1 MKKSYNKII
10 LSGVL
15 SLTVLCSS
23 LSAAAYSA
31 GENSVNVF
39 SDIHNVQK
47 DVLEADYGNISKN
60 ETVYVIANAD
70 GEAKKI
76 IVSDWIK
83 NVGDNKKINDVS
95 NLENIEN
102 IKGNETYT
110 INEKN
115 MYQWNADGKDIY
127 YQGTGKGEL
136 PVKLKISYTLDD
148 KKISAED
155 LAGKS
160 GKAKI
165 RFDYNNTQYEN
176 VKINGKEE
184 KIYVPFLM
192 MTGIALDNE
201 IFSDVEI
208 TNGKIINDGKRTF
221 VAGFALP
228 GMQESLGINKDKFE
242 IPEYFEITANVKNFE
257 LTTTLSLAV
266 NDFFSNIDFS
276 DADKGIDSLTK
287 SLEKLKSASN
297 QLIDGSSALYDGLG
311 TLLDKSNEL
320 VAGVQKLYDGAEKL
334 NNGANVLDNG
344 AAELAFGAKS
354 LDDGAGKLKDGSVN
368 LYDGFQSLYS
378 GTNALNNGV
387 ADLKGYIETLSI
399 GLDTISQ
406 NSNSLNAG
414 AEQVFNTLLS
424 TADSQIAAAGLS
436 ADKLTIENYSNVLD
450 SLINSLSDE
459 NAKQLAYN
467 TALEAVS
474 ATVNSQRDVIRTA
487 VEATVRKQ
495 IIESVLNSAG
505 YSMTAEAYDSA
516 VAAGNIPN
524 DVQVQISTA
533 VAAQISSSD
542 VQAIIENN
550 TEQQIQALIDTNMN
564 SQEVQTQIA
573 QGIEKAK
580 SGRNS
585 LSALKEQL
593 NSYNEFYQGVIGYTT
608 GVDSATAGA
617 REILNGT
624 STLKNGSD
632 SLKDGASQLKTGAGA
647 LKQGASELKNGSSA
661 LKAGSE
667 KLSVGAGD
675 LNKGTRDL
683 FSGIGTLHSGSGALI
698 DGIKQLNN
706 GSMSLNNGLKQFK
719 KDGVD
724 AIVNAV
730 DDDIKGLVNR
740 FKAISKVSG
749 NYKSYSGISE
759 DMNGKTD
766 FIFKTDSIESKTKAD
781 KKSDKK

>member
-15 SLTVLCSS
+15 SLTILCSS

-39 SDIHNVQK
+39 SDINNVQK
-47 DVLEADYGNISKN
+47 DALKADYGNISKN

-83 NVGDNKKINDVS
+83 NVGDNKKIDDVS

-110 INEKN
+110 INENN

-136 PVKLKISYTLDD
+136 PVKLKISYTLDN
-148 KKISAED
+148 KRISAED

-160 GKAKI
+160 GKVKI

-176 VKINGKEE
+176 VKIDGKGKEE

-192 MTGIALDNE
+192 MTGMALDNE

-208 TNGKIINDGKRTF
+208 TNGKIINDGNRTF

-228 GMQESLGINKDKFE
+228 GMQKSLGIDKDKLE

-257 LTTTLSLAV
+257 LTTSLSLAV

-287 SLEKLKSASN
+287 SLEKLKSASDK
-297 QLIDGSSALYDGLG
+297 LIDGSSTLYDGLG

-320 VAGVQKLYDGAEKL
+320 VAGVKKLRDGAEKL
-334 NNGANVLDNG
+334 NNGANALDNG
-344 AAELAFGAKS
+344 AAELASGAKS
-354 LDDGAGKLKDGSVN
+354 LDYGASKLKDGSVN

-387 ADLKGYIETLSI
+387 VDLKGYIETLSS
-399 GLDTISQ
+399 GLNTISQ
-406 NSNSLNAG
+406 NSNALNAG

-436 ADKLTIENYSNVLD
+436 ADKLTIENYSKVLD

-467 TALEAVS
+467 TAFETVS

-487 VEATVRKQ
+487 VETTVRKQ
-495 IIESVLNSAG
+495 IVESVLNSAG
-505 YSMTAEAYDSA
+505 YSMTAEAYDIA
-516 VAAGNIPN
+516 IAAGDIPN

-542 VQAIIENN
+542 ILAIIENN
-550 TEQQIQALIDTNMN
+550 TEQQIQNLIDTNMN
-564 SQEVQTQIA
+564 SQEVQSQIA

-580 SGRNS
+580 AGRNS
-585 LSALKEQL
+585 LSSLKEQL
-593 NSYNEFYQGVIGYTT
+593 NSYNEFYQGVIGYTN
-608 GVDSATAGA
+608 GVDNATAGA

-632 SLKDGASQLKTGAGA
+632 SLKNGASQLKTGAGA

-661 LKAGSE
+661 LKDGSE
-667 KLSVGAGD
+667 KLSIGAGD
-675 LNKGTRDL
+675 INRGTRDL
-683 FSGIGTLHSGSGALI
+683 FNGISTLQSGNGALI
-698 DGIKQLNN
+698 DGIKQLKN
-706 GSMSLNNGLKQFK
+706 GSMSLNSGLKQFK

-724 AIVNAV
+724 TIVNAV
-730 DDDIKGLVNR
+730 DGDIKGLVNR

-749 NYKSYSGISE
+749 NYKSYSGIAK

-766 FIFKTDSIESKTKAD
+766 FIFKTDSIESKTKSE
-781 KKSDKK
+781 KK

>member
-15 SLTVLCSS
+15 SLTILCSS
-23 LSAAAYSA
+23 LSVAAYSA

-39 SDIHNVQK
+39 SDINNVQK
-47 DVLEADYGNISKN
+47 DALEADYRNISKN

-70 GEAKKI
+70 GETKKI

-110 INEKN
+110 INENN

-148 KKISAED
+148 KRISAED

-160 GKAKI
+160 GKVKI

-192 MTGIALDNE
+192 MTGMALDNE

-208 TNGKIINDGKRTF
+208 TNGKIINDGNRTF

-297 QLIDGSSALYDGLG
+297 KLIDGSSALYDGLG

-320 VAGVQKLYDGAEKL
+320 VSGVQKLRDGAEKL
-334 NNGANVLDNG
+334 NNGANALDDG
-344 AAELAFGAKS
+344 AAELASGAKS

-406 NSNSLNAG
+406 NSNTLNAG

-436 ADKLTIENYSNVLD
+436 ADKLTIENYSKVLD

-474 ATVNSQRDVIRTA
+474 TTVNNQRDVIRTA

-505 YSMTAEAYDSA
+505 YSMTAEAYDIA
-516 VAAGNIPN
+516 VAAGDIPN

-542 VQAIIENN
+542 IQAIIENN
-550 TEQQIQALIDTNMN
+550 TEQQIQNLIDTNMN
-564 SQEVQTQIA
+564 SREVQNQIA

-580 SGRNS
+580 AGRNS

-593 NSYNEFYQGVIGYTT
+593 NSYNEFYQGIIGYTN
-608 GVDSATAGA
+608 GVDSASAGA

-632 SLKDGASQLKTGAGA
+632 SLKNGTSQLKTGAGT

-667 KLSVGAGD
+667 KLSIGAGD

-698 DGIKQLNN
+698 DGIKQLKN
-706 GSMSLNNGLKQFK
+706 GSMSLNSGLKQFK

-724 AIVNAV
+724 TIVNAV
-730 DDDIKGLVNR
+730 DGDIKGLVNR

-749 NYKSYSGISE
+749 NYKSYSGIAK

-766 FIFKTDSIESKTKAD
+766 FIFKTDSIESKTK
-781 KKSDKK
+781 SDNK